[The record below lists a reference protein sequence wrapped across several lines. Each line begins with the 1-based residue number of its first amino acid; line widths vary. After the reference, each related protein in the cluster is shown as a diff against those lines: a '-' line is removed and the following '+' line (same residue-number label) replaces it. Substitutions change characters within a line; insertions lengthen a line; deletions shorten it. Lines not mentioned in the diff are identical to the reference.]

1 VIFVRVGA
9 GNTECGR
16 SLHQKTSPLWKKPLF
31 GPSRGSNI
39 PLQNAYPDSGV
50 LLAGWCDKYKADLIV
65 RLNNPFWFWSRSQ
78 QNVKQQ
84 SNRRWKSR
92 EKPNQTIAATN
103 GAATQN
109 LKQRRNK
116 ALSPTDYSR
125 RPFLAAL
132 LLVPTVAAIEYS
144 IQASFVSH
152 FITVL

>member
-1 VIFVRVGA
+1 MIFVRVGA

-16 SLHQKTSPLWKKPLF
+16 SLHQRTSPLWKKPPF

-39 PLQNAYPDSGV
+39 PLQNAYLDSGV

-65 RLNNPFWFWSRSQ
+65 RLNNPLWFWSRSQ
-78 QNVKQQ
+78 QN
-84 SNRRWKSR
+84 
-92 EKPNQTIAATN
+92 
-103 GAATQN
+103 
-109 LKQRRNK
+109 LKQRHNK
-116 ALSPTDYSR
+116 ALRPTDYSR
-125 RPFLAAL
+125 RPFLAVL